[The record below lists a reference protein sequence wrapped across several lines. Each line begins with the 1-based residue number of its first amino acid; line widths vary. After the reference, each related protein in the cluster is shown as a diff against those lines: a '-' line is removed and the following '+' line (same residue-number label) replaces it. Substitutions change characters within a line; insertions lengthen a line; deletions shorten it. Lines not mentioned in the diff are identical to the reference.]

1 MEVLT
6 GSRQNVGVDLVQLL
20 KDLLATVG
28 VGILGHLLLGSTL
41 SVSTVLGRFFGVH
54 ALNHLL

>member
-41 SVSTVLGRFFGVH
+41 SVSTVLGFFGVH